1 MLGAAAWARLHPT
14 GGGLSD
20 FTLPCDDRFCVDPDG
35 SGRGRRVGHV
45 TTVGQ
50 VIEVEDWAR
59 IRHLA
64 ATHSAPRSS
73 AAPDEARPRTR
84 SPGRAGRETC

>member
-1 MLGAAAWARLHPT
+1 
-14 GGGLSD
+14 
-20 FTLPCDDRFCVDPDG
+20 
-35 SGRGRRVGHV
+35 VGHV

-84 SPGRAGRETC
+84 LPGRAGRETC